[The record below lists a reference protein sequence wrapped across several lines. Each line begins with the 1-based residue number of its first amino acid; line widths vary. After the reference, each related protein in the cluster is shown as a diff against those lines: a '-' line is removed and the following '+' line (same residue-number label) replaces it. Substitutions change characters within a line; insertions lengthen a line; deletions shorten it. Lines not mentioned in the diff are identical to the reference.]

1 MAKYRTD
8 TTELTSIA
16 DAIRAKTGNNSSLV
30 YPTGFVSAINGINAN
45 TLLYTK
51 TIDEQTLTLADTDFA
66 NWDSSKSDSIIYQS
80 TTLESFRRDMTDKT
94 CMITCYGYI
103 KYAYTTEI
111 PNNGSIWCGYVS
123 ILQCSPRPDNS
134 QSLLNKE
141 DIYINSMGLA
151 VNALLLYKSNQGYE
165 NSTNNAY
172 GILLSDQRISTGSNS
187 NPSNFQIVPKTP
199 TIHIKP
205 HATYSS
211 VDSYS
216 YIDPQNT
223 IIYYKIIYEEY
234 PNNQLYN
241 KIYNLTSDLY
251 IQSVSTT

>member
-1 MAKYRTD
+1 MAIYRTN
-8 TTELTSIA
+8 TEELTSIA
-16 DAIRAKTGNNSSLV
+16 DAIRVKTSSNSSLI
-30 YPTGFVSAINGINAN
+30 YPTGFVSAINEISAN

-51 TIDEQTLTLADTDFA
+51 VIDEQTLTLADTDFA
-66 NWDSSKSDSIIYQS
+66 NWDSSSSNALIYPS
-80 TTLESFRRDMTDKT
+80 TTLDSFRCDMTDKT

-111 PNNGSIWCGYVS
+111 PINSGIWCGQVS

-141 DIYINSMGLA
+141 NIYINSMNFA
-151 VNALLLYKSNQGYE
+151 ANALLLYKDNQGYE
-165 NSTNNAY
+165 SSTNNGY
-172 GILLSDQRISTGSNS
+172 GILLNDQRISTGSNS

-199 TIHIKP
+199 TIRIVP
-205 HATYSS
+205 NATYSS

-216 YIDPQNT
+216 YINPQNT

-234 PNNQLYN
+234 PNNQIYN
-241 KIYNLTSDLY
+241 KIYNLTSNLY
-251 IQSVSTT
+251 IQSHSN